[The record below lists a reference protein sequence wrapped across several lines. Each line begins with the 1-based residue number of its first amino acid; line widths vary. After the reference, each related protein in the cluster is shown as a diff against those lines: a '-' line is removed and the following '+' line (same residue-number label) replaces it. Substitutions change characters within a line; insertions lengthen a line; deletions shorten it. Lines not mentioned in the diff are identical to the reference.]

1 VFLHGY
7 HLTADLVD
15 DALRWVHTHDAV
27 APTRPFFLYF
37 ATGATHAPHQV
48 PRDWITRFRGQF
60 DQGWDVLREQ
70 TFARQKALGV
80 IPPTAELTPRPAELP
95 AWASLSA
102 DQKRLYA
109 RQMEVYAAFLSQTDD
124 QVGRLLRGLNGAGT
138 GNTLVLYLVGDNGGS
153 AEGGLEGSDTATA
166 STDGQPPDLARQ
178 LAHIDDLGGPYFDN
192 HYAAAWSWATSTP
205 FQWMKQIASHFGGTR
220 DGLVISWPGHTA
232 RENTVR
238 TQFAH
243 VNDIAPTIYA
253 ATGIQFPA
261 TVNGV
266 PQIPL
271 EGRSLLATFTNPAA
285 QTGHTE
291 QYFEIFGNRAIYQDG
306 WVAAARRYAPWE
318 IYQNP
323 AKIFLKD
330 FAADRWELYHVATD
344 FSEAHD
350 LATTDPT
357 RLALLK
363 TEFDREAKRNNV
375 YPLAPIPIFGAP
387 SPRTGRTHFTYT
399 PDLVRIPPD
408 MVPDLTGA
416 AHRLT
421 AEITVPPHGADGVI
435 VAEGGRFGGFSLYVQ
450 HHHIVYENN
459 ILGTAHERIVSAA
472 PLPTGH
478 VTIVFTFTPVD
489 QLARVLAAARRQ
501 PPGGDG
507 VLTVN
512 GHGVGAQHFS
522 QFGDFTDAINETL
535 DVGRDTGSPV
545 SRDYASPFPFQGT
558 VYIVTIDVLP

>member
-1 VFLHGY
+1 
-7 HLTADLVD
+7 
-15 DALRWVHTHDAV
+15 
-27 APTRPFFLYF
+27 
-37 ATGATHAPHQV
+37 
-48 PRDWITRFRGQF
+48 
-60 DQGWDVLREQ
+60 
-70 TFARQKALGV
+70 
-80 IPPTAELTPRPAELP
+80 
-95 AWASLSA
+95 
-102 DQKRLYA
+102 
-109 RQMEVYAAFLSQTDD
+109 MEVYAAFLSQTDD

-266 PQIPL
+266 AQIPL
-271 EGRSLLATFTNPAA
+271 EGRSLLATFTNPAV
-285 QTGHTE
+285 QTGHSE

-318 IYQNP
+318 IFQNP

-350 LATTDPT
+350 LAATNPT
-357 RLALLK
+357 RLAALK
-363 TEFDREAKRNNV
+363 SAFDHEAKRNNV

-408 MVPDLTGA
+408 MVPDLTGT

-472 PLPTGH
+472 PLPAGH
-478 VTIVFTFTPVD
+478 VTIVFNFTPVD
-489 QLARVLAAARRQ
+489 QLARVLAAVLRQ

-512 GHGVGAQHFS
+512 GHTVGGLHFS

-545 SRDYASPFPFQGT
+545 SPAYTSPYPFQGT
-558 VYIVTIDVLP
+558 IQHVAIDLLP